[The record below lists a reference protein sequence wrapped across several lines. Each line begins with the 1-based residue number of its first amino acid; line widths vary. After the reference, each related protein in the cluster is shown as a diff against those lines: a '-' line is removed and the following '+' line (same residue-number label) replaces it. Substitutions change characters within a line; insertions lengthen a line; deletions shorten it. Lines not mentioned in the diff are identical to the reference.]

1 MPTQEQIR
9 EALKV
14 VIDPELRHN
23 IVDLGMVR
31 SIDPVEG
38 GRVNVVIS
46 LTTPGCP
53 VRTHFQRAVKQAVA
67 RVDGVTEV
75 GVGYGV
81 DTDPEKQTLKER
93 LTSRHGPPR

>member
-31 SIDPVEG
+31 SIEPGEG
-38 GRVNVVIS
+38 GRVNVVVS

-53 VRTHFQRAVKQAVA
+53 VRSHKQ
-67 RVDGVTEV
+67 
-75 GVGYGV
+75 
-81 DTDPEKQTLKER
+81 
-93 LTSRHGPPR
+93 